1 MKVYLAGP
9 LFSIAER
16 SFIDS
21 YAKIFRE
28 AGIECFVPHEHEP
41 DGGVIT
47 PHLIFH
53 KDYDDGIATA
63 NALVAW
69 LDGPMADDGT
79 ACEVG
84 IFYGL
89 MQQQVPWRKGI
100 LGLATDWRLTRRR
113 DRVINGGLNEF
124 LAGAIEEVGKICWS
138 IEDVLEQLLAWKR
151 ELDADEGARF

>member
-16 SFIDS
+16 NFIDS
-21 YAKIFRE
+21 YAKGFRA
-28 AGIECFVPHEHEP
+28 AGIECFVPHEHGPEERLM
-41 DGGVIT
+41 T
-47 PHLIFH
+47 AQFIFH
-53 KDYDDGIATA
+53 KDWDDGIATS

-89 MQQQVPWRKGI
+89 MLQQTPWRKGI
-100 LGLATDWRLTRRR
+100 LGLVTDRRLARRR
-113 DRVINGGLNEF
+113 DRIENGGLNGF
-124 LAGAIEEVGKICWS
+124 LAGTIQEVGKVCWS
-138 IEDVLEQLLAWKR
+138 VEEVLEQLLVWKK
-151 ELDADEGARF
+151 ELDEAKA